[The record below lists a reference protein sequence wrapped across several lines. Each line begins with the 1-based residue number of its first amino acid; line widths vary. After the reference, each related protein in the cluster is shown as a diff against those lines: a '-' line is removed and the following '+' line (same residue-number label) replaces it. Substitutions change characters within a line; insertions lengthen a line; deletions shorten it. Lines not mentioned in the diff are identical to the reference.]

1 MVVGRVA
8 LITASVEGALNHSRL
23 REISS
28 DHPADI
34 TKMLANLVREGLFK
48 ARGAGRGMAYFL
60 PWQVPAIAPLFR
72 SEEGLD
78 VTQGGLTPELE
89 RLTPELSAL
98 TPELSSLTS
107 EQATNS
113 DDFFPARVVFA
124 DLEQI
129 PADELVRLRAIAAP
143 IAQRARV
150 SPEKVKQT
158 VLELC
163 SGRYLGMRA
172 IAQLL
177 GRQTDGRDLRKRILS
192 PLVVNQYLIRA
203 YPNQNDPRQAY
214 TTNNDLF
221 IKPLS
226 NELLEHKTELFTKGD

>member
-1 MVVGRVA
+1 
-8 LITASVEGALNHSRL
+8 L
-23 REISS
+23 
-28 DHPADI
+28 
-34 TKMLANLVREGLFK
+34 
-48 ARGAGRGMAYFL
+48 
-60 PWQVPAIAPLFR
+60 
-72 SEEGLD
+72 
-78 VTQGGLTPELE
+78 GGLTPEFE

-113 DDFFPARVVFA
+113 DGFFPVRVVFA

-129 PADELVRLRAIAAP
+129 PTDELIRLRAIAAP
-143 IAQRARV
+143 VAQRARV
-150 SPEKVKQT
+150 SPEIVKQT

-177 GRQTDGRDLRKRILS
+177 GRQTDGRDLRKRILN
-192 PLVVNQYLIRA
+192 PLVVNQYLIWA
-203 YPNQNDPRQAY
+203 YSNQNDPRQAY

-221 IKPLS
+221 KKPHS
-226 NELLEHKTELFTKGD
+226 DELMEHKTEHFTKGD